1 MRGARIAEKIQEYIS
16 GGGQPPIQNII
27 SSKQSST
34 YATNKNGSGS
44 IIKQYT
50 GKQQIKPNGIFS
62 NNRTHTSHGNG
73 MRVQSQGVKANQM
86 NQSSDRNIEFK
97 GRATSSYG
105 SLQSRTNATMNQG
118 APVGTQFR
126 QMQELNK
133 SGISATSNVML
144 NNSRYTTQGNNYQE
158 SNTNTSQINL

>member
-50 GKQQIKPNGIFS
+50 GK
-62 NNRTHTSHGNG
+62 
-73 MRVQSQGVKANQM
+73 
-86 NQSSDRNIEFK
+86 
-97 GRATSSYG
+97 
-105 SLQSRTNATMNQG
+105 
-118 APVGTQFR
+118 
-126 QMQELNK
+126 
-133 SGISATSNVML
+133 
-144 NNSRYTTQGNNYQE
+144 
-158 SNTNTSQINL
+158 